1 MTSGVVWRAAG
12 RAIQVAALVATGIF
26 VVSVGTPAVAD
37 PTPNDARGVPVY
49 GTPAGYYPQ
58 GIPNFLEARSATTPA
73 SGAFAGGGAAPR
85 GVGPAAAS
93 EATLEGTAREIP
105 AVTNDERA
113 RKAPRGE
120 NDVPRGENDVPHGE
134 NDVPRGDERGDHRAA
149 PPDRE

>member
-1 MTSGVVWRAAG
+1 MTNGVVWRAVWAVS
-12 RAIQVAALVATGIF
+12 RATLVAGGLI
-26 VVSVGTPAVAD
+26 VVSFGTPAFAD

-85 GVGPAAAS
+85 GVGPAAAP
-93 EATLEGTAREIP
+93 EASLEGANREIP

-113 RKAPRGE
+113 RKAPRGA
-120 NDVPRGENDVPHGE
+120 NDTPATPVPSAADGETGG
-134 NDVPRGDERGDHRAA
+134 RSSA
-149 PPDRE
+149 PVVE